1 MELAFSSEE
10 IVFRDEIRAFI
21 AEKLP
26 ESARKNRGRWP
37 HWSKDDVVTWQRI
50 LNAKGWAVP
59 HWPEEY
65 GGTNWTA
72 VQRYIFI
79 EELLK
84 APTPEPL
91 SFNVNMVGPVICTF
105 GNEDQKEYFLPKL
118 RNLDIWFCQGFSEPG
133 AGSDLAS
140 LKTSAVKDGNEYVV
154 NGQKIWTSQA
164 QSADWIFALVRT
176 DPEAAKPQMGISFL
190 LIDMKS
196 PGVTV
201 RAIETIDETRHVN
214 EVFFDNVRV
223 PTSNIVGEENKG
235 WDYAKFLLG
244 NERTGIARV
253 GLSRERLNRAR
264 NLAAKLP
271 SFNGPLANDPQFKR
285 KCATVEMQLKSLEIT
300 IMRIIDRQRRRNDS
314 APDPATS
321 MLKLRGAEIQ
331 QTTAELLADVAGPM
345 VAPTGQVR
353 AAYDGDFPAELEETL
368 GIIPHYFNS
377 RAATIYGGSNEIQ
390 RNIIS
395 KGILG
400 L

>member
-10 IVFRDEIRAFI
+10 LSFRDEIRSFI
-21 AEKLP
+21 SEKLP
-26 ESARKNRGRWP
+26 ESARLNGGKWP
-37 HWSKDDVVTWQRI
+37 HWGKDDIVTWQRI
-50 LNAKGWAVP
+50 LNQKGWATP
-59 HWPEEY
+59 HWPIEY

-79 EELLK
+79 EELLR

-91 SFNVNMVGPVICTF
+91 SFNVNMVGPVIYTF
-105 GNEDQKEYFLPKL
+105 GNEEQKNYFLPKVS
-118 RNLDIWFCQGFSEPG
+118 NLDIWFCQGFSEPG

-140 LKTSAVKDGNEYVV
+140 LRTSAVKDGNEYIV

-164 QSADWIFALVRT
+164 QNADWIFALVRT
-176 DPEAAKPQMGISFL
+176 NPNAVKPQMGISFL

-196 PGVTV
+196 SGITV
-201 RAIETIDETRHVN
+201 RGIKTIDEARHVN

-223 PTSNIVGEENKG
+223 PASNIVGEENKG

-253 GLSRERLNRAR
+253 GLSRERLNRAKR
-264 NLAAKLP
+264 LARKLP
-271 SFNGPLANDPQFKR
+271 SFNGSIADDPQFKR
-285 KCATVEMQLKSLEIT
+285 KCATIEIQLKSLEIT
-300 IMRIIDRQRRRNDS
+300 IMRVIDKQRHRNDS
-314 APDPATS
+314 TPDPATS

-345 VAPTGQVR
+345 IAPSGEIR
-353 AAYDGDFPAELEETL
+353 AAYEDDFPTELEETL